1 MGQPLAK
8 FASPQATRNVYP
20 RISCK
25 DRRRLTMGLILLFLC
40 LPASAWAGPGPAVIL
55 PDSGTYYWWES
66 SAGGGVVSPPK
77 PVSGATRFTAASATG
92 GTLYVLDTHTGEVA
106 GLPITSGKGPISL
119 RFADFHPLGSSASL
133 ALAGAAPAPSPAGAS
148 TPASSSEGSSS
159 RGVGSIIGSVIS
171 WILGLIVLVGVVWF
185 LKHLVETRGEP
196 LIVGARKLGVDVPN
210 PDEIASQAAA
220 NQPEGVYVPPAPRE
234 VDKVPEEVLAAAGGA
249 PVAAP
254 FAWGAPLPDPI
265 PHLVGLDGPT
275 AGQRY
280 DLNQGA
286 ASIGR
291 DAGNQIVINDPS
303 ISRRHASIQLQGE
316 GFVLRDEG
324 SANGIFVN
332 GHKVEGQSLRPG
344 DTVQIGRVRFKF
356 DDQ

>member
-1 MGQPLAK
+1 
-8 FASPQATRNVYP
+8 
-20 RISCK
+20 
-25 DRRRLTMGLILLFLC
+25 
-40 LPASAWAGPGPAVIL
+40 
-55 PDSGTYYWWES
+55 
-66 SAGGGVVSPPK
+66 
-77 PVSGATRFTAASATG
+77 
-92 GTLYVLDTHTGEVA
+92 
-106 GLPITSGKGPISL
+106 L
-119 RFADFHPLGSSASL
+119 RFADFHPLATPANP
-133 ALAGAAPAPSPAGAS
+133 ALAGAAPAPVPATGATAPASTSEASSDNGGAS
-148 TPASSSEGSSS
+148 L
-159 RGVGSIIGSVIS
+159 VGRIVS
-171 WILGLIVLVGVVWF
+171 WILGLIVLAGVIWF
-185 LKHLVETRGEP
+185 LKHLLDTKGEP
-196 LIVGARKLGVDVPN
+196 LIVGARKLGVDVPDPN
-210 PDEIASQAAA
+210 EIAAQASA

-234 VDKVPEEVLAAAGGA
+234 VDKVPEEALAAAGGA

-254 FAWGAPLPDPI
+254 FAWGGPLPDPV

-291 DAGNQIVINDPS
+291 DDANQIVINDPS
-303 ISRRHASIQLQGE
+303 ISRRHASILQQGE